1 MEYILNTECEAHQP
15 CTASLLTVRTGRS
28 LVSHVMM
35 ARRGAP
41 EPGAGIDQQGDGA
54 SGEEH
59 QQDVRH
65 GGPQPGEEGVS
76 GLGAGQGDEGVQGA
90 GLLHHGVAPVKTG
103 GSRG

>member
-1 MEYILNTECEAHQP
+1 MECILNTECEGDQP
-15 CTASLLTVRTGRS
+15 CTASLLTVRTGWS

-41 EPGAGIDQQGDGA
+41 EPGAGIDQQRDGA

-76 GLGAGQGDEGVQGA
+76 GLGAGQRDEGVQGA
-90 GLLHHGVAPVKTG
+90 GLLHHGVAPVKSR